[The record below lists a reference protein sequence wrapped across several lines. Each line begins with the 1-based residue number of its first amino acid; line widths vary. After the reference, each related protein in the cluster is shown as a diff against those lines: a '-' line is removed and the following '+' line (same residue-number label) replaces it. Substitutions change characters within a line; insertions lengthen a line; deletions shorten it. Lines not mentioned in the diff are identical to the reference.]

1 MRKLAVLSI
10 LVLALVATGA
20 TPAFAA
26 GPFCLHFTN
35 FCDDITTS
43 TDGSGNNGGTW
54 DWTCDDVTLT
64 SVIGIQSAGLIQAGT
79 RPVDGS
85 GVPFPYSTNFTFNK
99 ATLTFN
105 LWATDGVTV
114 FPLQLGQPYTLTSGV
129 CVSSGV
135 QGKKP
140 TINQIQ

>member
-10 LVLALVATGA
+10 LALALVA

-26 GPFCLHFTN
+26 GPFCLHFVN
-35 FCDDITTS
+35 FCDDITTNTS
-43 TDGSGNNGGTW
+43 NANNYGTW

-64 SVIGIQSAGLIQAGT
+64 SVVGIQSAGLIEVGT
-79 RPVDGS
+79 RPVDS
-85 GVPFPYSTNFTFNK
+85 NGVPFPYSTDFTFNK

-105 LWATDGVTV
+105 LWATDGTTF
-114 FPLQLGQPYTLTSGV
+114 FPLQLNQPYTLSAGA

-135 QGKKP
+135 HGKP

>member
-20 TPAFAA
+20 APAFAA

-35 FCDDITTS
+35 FCDDITTNTS
-43 TDGSGNNGGTW
+43 SGNNYGTW

-64 SVIGIQSAGLIQAGT
+64 SVIGIQSAGLIQVGT

-105 LWATDGVTV
+105 LWATDGTSV
-114 FPLQLGQPYTLTSGV
+114 FPLQLNQPYTLLAGA
-129 CVSSGV
+129 CVSSNA